1 MRVML
6 VPKLVNIALS
16 FCKKYGMDESHAVG
30 HGMNVLHL
38 SRNIMHVEVERYPIL
53 SKQRDIIYT
62 SAMLHDVCDHKYVDE
77 KAVWNEVKEVLKEQK
92 ILSEPEIDICT
103 EIVQTMSYSKVKE
116 NGFPDMGEYQMAYHV
131 VREADLLAAYDV
143 DRALLYD
150 LYRTNDFRESIGKA
164 ETILNNRVYKHM
176 KDGLLV
182 TDYSKK
188 MHNTLVQRCK
198 YRYKDW
204 CNLMDL

>member
-1 MRVML
+1 MKVML

-16 FCKKYGMDESHAVG
+16 FCKRYGIDESHAVG

-62 SAMLHDVCDHKYVDE
+62 SALLHDVCDHKYVDE
-77 KAVWNEVKEVLKEQK
+77 NRVWEEVKKELKEQR
-92 ILSEPEIDICT
+92 LLTDTDIDVCT
-103 EIVQTMSYSKVKE
+103 EIVHTMSYSKVKE
-116 NGFPDMGEYQMAYHV
+116 NGFPKMGEYQMAYHI

-143 DRALLYD
+143 DRAILYN
-150 LYRTNDFRESIGKA
+150 LYATNDFRDSIGNTEK
-164 ETILNNRVYKHM
+164 ILNNRVYRHM
-176 KDGLLV
+176 ADGLLV

-188 MHNTLVQRCK
+188 MHNTLVQKCK

-204 CNLMDL
+204 CKIMDV

>member
-16 FCKKYGMDESHAVG
+16 FCKKYGIDESHAVG

-77 KAVWNEVKEVLKEQK
+77 KAVWNEVKEELKKQK

-150 LYRTNDFRESIGKA
+150 LYRTNDFRESIGKT

>member
-1 MRVML
+1 
-6 VPKLVNIALS
+6 
-16 FCKKYGMDESHAVG
+16 MDESHAVG

>member
-1 MRVML
+1 
-6 VPKLVNIALS
+6 
-16 FCKKYGMDESHAVG
+16 MDESHAVG

-77 KAVWNEVKEVLKEQK
+77 KAVWNEVKEELKEQK
-92 ILSEPEIDICT
+92 ILSKPEIDICT

-150 LYRTNDFRESIGKA
+150 LYRTNDFRESIGKT
-164 ETILNNRVYKHM
+164 EKILNNRVYKHM

>member
-77 KAVWNEVKEVLKEQK
+77 KAVWNEVKEELKEQK

-150 LYRTNDFRESIGKA
+150 LYRTNDFRESIGKT
-164 ETILNNRVYKHM
+164 EKILNNRVYKHM